1 MPRAMFRD
9 VLEPR
14 TRVRSRARYTVPL
27 SILAHVLLCA
37 AIVAVPLTATDVLP
51 TPQAMIAFAIPA
63 ASPPP
68 PPPPPPRA
76 RAPEPARTPQPA
88 SSPDAAPLTAPDEI
102 RPEAPSRERAALLP
116 GVPGGVEAG
125 VPDGQIGGIAI
136 DMPSAPPPAT
146 PPQQPL
152 HVGGRIKAPQ
162 KVRHVSPV
170 YPPIA
175 LSARVQGSV
184 IIDATIGPDGRVTD
198 ARVRRGVPL
207 LDQSALDA
215 VRQWEFTPTL
225 LNGVAVPVIM
235 TVTVT
240 FTLQ

>member
-1 MPRAMFRD
+1 MPRAMFHD

-68 PPPPPPRA
+68 PPPPPPV

-88 SSPDAAPLTAPDEI
+88 SSPEAAPLTAPDEI
-102 RPEAPSRERAALLP
+102 RPEAPSRDTAAFPP
-116 GVPGGVEAG
+116 GVPGGVEG
-125 VPDGQIGGIAI
+125 GMPDGQIGGIAI
-136 DMPSAPPPAT
+136 DIPSAPPPAT
-146 PPQQPL
+146 PPRPL
-152 HVGGRIKAPQ
+152 QVGGQIKAPQ

-175 LSARVQGSV
+175 QSARVQGSV
-184 IIDATIGPDGRVTD
+184 IIDATIGSDGRVTD